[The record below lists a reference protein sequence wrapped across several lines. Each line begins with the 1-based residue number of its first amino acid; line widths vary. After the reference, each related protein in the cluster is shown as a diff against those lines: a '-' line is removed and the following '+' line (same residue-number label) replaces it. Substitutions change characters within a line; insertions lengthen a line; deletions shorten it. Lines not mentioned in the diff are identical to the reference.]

1 MHHLLGHLSESLE
14 LLQSLKIAIENK
26 HASYDKVCGRVQ
38 DAANPKQTVKFLMW
52 ISKNSEALSKYIPG
66 FNRSVHH
73 TPNVEFVEKI
83 DPVSVLEEQLTTTV
97 GAAINAPLP
106 PIPHN
111 IHRF

>member
-1 MHHLLGHLSESLE
+1 MKYLLDQLSESLE
-14 LLQSLKIAIENK
+14 LIQSLKESIEKK

-52 ISKNSEALSKYIPG
+52 ITKNSEALSKFIPG
-66 FNRSVHH
+66 FNRTIHH
-73 TPNVEFVEKI
+73 VPNVEFVEKV
-83 DPVSVLEEQLTTTV
+83 DPVSVLEEPLTTTV
-97 GAAINAPLP
+97 GAPAHAPLP